1 MTPAITKSNSLNSTL
16 ALSNTARSNTE
27 RADADYLKV
36 KQLILEALAIIRSD
50 DFNRYFDL
58 FTEDAVWM
66 MPSNNEDVH
75 IDKARTFYGFTKNFW
90 FDQEAS
96 IDELVISNDV
106 AFVRVSFDGY
116 LRPKKDSSA
125 QPLRSISRHIWI
137 LQSQIDSSWKISR
150 DIWNNP
156 K

>member
-27 RADADYLKV
+27 RANADYLKV